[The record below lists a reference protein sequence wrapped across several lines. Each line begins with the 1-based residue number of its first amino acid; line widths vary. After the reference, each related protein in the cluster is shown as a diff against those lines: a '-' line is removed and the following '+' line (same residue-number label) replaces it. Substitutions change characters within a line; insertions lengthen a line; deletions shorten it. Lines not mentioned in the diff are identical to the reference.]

1 MRKPFLPSSMHRIFL
16 LNGPRSPKSARP
28 SVAIIERGESE
39 FLVSLVRQAS
49 VRPTP
54 HLFLVDFITGRLGEQ
69 HEKSRRNQ
77 GDKHKSDFDAA
88 ANRQHKLSQKSL
100 CEMSEDCHQRRGDSL
115 WLRGEGRER
124 ERERGLPSSSS
135 SRFRGQ
141 YCSAVLTF
149 VSRARAVDGDGR
161 RGRPW
166 VCVTSRVVARRR
178 VGRRMRTVTAATSSV
193 RPSRSEKASRE
204 EELVVFR
211 CKMMMCSLS
220 GTI

>member
-124 ERERGLPSSSS
+124 ERERAPLIVLLPFSWTILLC
-135 SRFRGQ
+135 RFDIR
-141 YCSAVLTF
+141 VT
-149 VSRARAVDGDGR
+149 RAR
-161 RGRPW
+161 
-166 VCVTSRVVARRR
+166 SRRR
-178 VGRRMRTVTAATSSV
+178 RSPRSAMGLRDKSRR
-193 RPSRSEKASRE
+193 RSEK
-204 EELVVFR
+204 
-211 CKMMMCSLS
+211 S
-220 GTI
+220 GTADANCDCGDVVRPTIA